1 MDKKTD
7 QAQDLLEGQE
17 ILPGFTAQ
25 EVPPA
30 QAAHDV
36 NEGQAAP
43 AQKGKAGQSLRR
55 IREELA
61 QGATPEEYREKIGL
75 SAQRLLDYL
84 DSSVFQEIRKLAE
97 GMQAIIDQLEMRME
111 ALPEPKK
118 KLAPFLLDEAA
129 EDPEI
134 ADRYS
139 LEDLLEM
146 AVDDEGNPVDGP
158 LREMVERAKRSQA
171 KFFET
176 KALIAEADQLA
187 EELPR
192 IISNPAELLAFPLD
206 KPNSVIWNLL
216 AEADPSGQIA
226 VEIETTGQK
235 DRKKGKEALIYY
247 AINFEDIGPGL
258 TISKQL
264 TNYDKRVYTAAAAL
278 FNAGND
284 TFTSAQLHR
293 MMGNSG
299 QPSAK
304 QIQRMNDSLTKMGAA
319 RIYIDNTGEI
329 TVNKGYKHFRYDASL
344 LPFERVRAYI
354 NNTLTDSA
362 IHLFREPPM
371 ITFAKERDQITT
383 VPRKLLESPISKTDA
398 NLTLEDYLI
407 ERIAHMKNP
416 TNKAPRKILFSTVF
430 EHCHINGKTDKDRKE
445 RERTP
450 EKIRKYL
457 DHYKSC
463 GWIVGYILEANSVT
477 ICLERQPKSLPVK
490 GK

>member
-1 MDKKTD
+1 MDKEND
-7 QAQDLLEGQE
+7 QAQEILEGQE
-17 ILPGFTAQ
+17 MLPGFTAQ

-30 QAAHDV
+30 QDAHEV
-36 NEGQAAP
+36 KKNRMTLREFSQAVT
-43 AQKGKAGQSLRR
+43 S
-55 IREELA
+55 EEF
-61 QGATPEEYREKIGL
+61 REKIGE
-75 SAQRLLDYL
+75 SAQKLLDYVTS
-84 DSSVFQEIRKLAE
+84 DTFQMIRELAE
-97 GMQAIIDQLEMRME
+97 GMQAFIEQQEKRLA

-118 KLAPFLLDEAA
+118 NLVPFLLDEAA
-129 EDPEI
+129 EDPDI
-134 ADRYS
+134 ADSYS

-146 AVDDEGNPVDGP
+146 AVDDDGNPVDGP
-158 LREMVERAKRSQA
+158 FKEIVERAKHRQA

-176 KALIAEADQLA
+176 QALIAEVDQLA

-192 IISNPAELLAFPLD
+192 IISNPAELLAYPLD

-226 VEIETTGQK
+226 VNIETTSPK
-235 DRKKGKEALIYY
+235 DKKKHKEALIFY
-247 AINFEDIGPGL
+247 AINFDDISPGL
-258 TISKQL
+258 TFTKQL
-264 TNYDKRVYTAAAAL
+264 TTYDKRVYTAAAAL
-278 FNAGND
+278 FNEGND
-284 TFTSAQLHR
+284 IFSLAQLHH

-299 QPSAK
+299 RPSAK

-319 RIYIDNTGEI
+319 RIYIDNRNEI
-329 TVNKGYKHFRYDASL
+329 RVNKGYKHFRYDASL
-344 LPFERVRAYI
+344 LPFERVSAYI
-354 NNTLTDSA
+354 NNTLTDTA

-416 TNKAPRKILFSTVF
+416 NSTAPHKILFTTVF
-430 EHCHINGKTDKDRKE
+430 EHCHINGKKDKDRKE

-463 GWIVGYILEANSVT
+463 GWIAGYSQGADGVT
-477 ICLERQPKSLPVK
+477 IYPDRVPKSLPIK
-490 GK
+490 DE